1 MNVTRRDL
9 LRLALLAGAASLAA
23 ACGQSQPAPPAA
35 APKADA
41 KPTEAAKPAAPA
53 AQPAATQPAAGAAQ
67 QAPAAAKG
75 NAALRAELTHWGWA
89 GSLDALK
96 AATPLFNE
104 AYPNITMNYVEMSGN
119 DVRDKLLVSL
129 ASGTGAPD
137 SSGLQ
142 DRFIPLLIDK
152 GGIVDLTDRVSAYK
166 DKFAPYKWAAYTDDR
181 DRIYALPWDASPM
194 ATYYRYDLW
203 QAAGIES
210 DPDKL
215 GEQIQ
220 TYDDLI
226 ELGKKL
232 PGDQKLI
239 ALTTNQSIN
248 RSNSDDLI
256 EGMLIQHQAHMFDED
271 GKIRDPNPRAVQV
284 LGLVKKLVESGA
296 TLDVGRDDLAPWTA
310 ALKEGKVTAEP
321 NAVWAMAFIRPA
333 APETEGKWRV
343 FKLPA
348 IEKGGR
354 RSSLNGGSAVFV
366 TEQSKNKDAALAFV
380 EFMMTTPQALV
391 TGWQKNSVFPAY
403 LPVFDDPVFNQP
415 DPVYGGQPAAKVFA
429 GVLPEIPPMTYTTK
443 YLDAHGAALDAVAAV
458 LKGTKSPEDAW
469 AEAIARTK
477 RAA

>member
-1 MNVTRRDL
+1 MNVTRREL
-9 LRLALLAGAASLAA
+9 LRLALLAGAGSLAA
-23 ACGQSQPAPPAA
+23 ACGQSQPAAPAA
-35 APKADA
+35 KTES
-41 KPTEAAKPAAPA
+41 KPAESKPAAPP
-53 AQPAATQPAAGAAQ
+53 AQPAATLPAAAATK
-67 QAPAAAKG
+67 QAPAAAEG
-75 NAALRAELTHWGWA
+75 NAALQAEITHWGWA

-96 AATPLFNE
+96 NATPLFNE
-104 AYPNITMNYVEMSGN
+104 AYPNIKVNYVEMSGN

-152 GGIVDLTDRVSAYK
+152 GGVVDLTDRVSAYK

-203 QAAGIES
+203 QAAGLEN
-210 DPDKL
+210 DPDRL
-215 GEQIQ
+215 SEQIQ

-232 PGDQKLI
+232 KGDQKLI

-248 RSNSDDLI
+248 RSNSDDLV

-271 GKIRDPNPRAVQV
+271 GKIRDPNPRAVEV
-284 LGLVKKLVESGA
+284 LKLVKKLVDSGV
-296 TLDVGRDDLAPWTA
+296 TLDIGRDDLAPWTA

-348 IEKGGR
+348 IAQGGK
-354 RSSLNGGSAVFV
+354 RSSLNGGSAVIM
-366 TEQSKNKDAALAFV
+366 TTQSKNQEAAWAFL
-380 EFMMTTPQALV
+380 EFMMTNPRALAV
-391 TGWQKNSVFPAY
+391 GWEKHSIFPAY
-403 LPVFDDPVFNQP
+403 MPVFEQPEFNRP
-415 DPVYGGQPAAKVFA
+415 DPAFGGQKAAQLFA
-429 GVLPEIPPMTYTTK
+429 EVLPEVPPMTYTTK
-443 YLDAHGAALDAVAAV
+443 YLDAHGAALDAVTAV
-458 LKGTKSPEDAW
+458 LKGQKAPEAAW